1 MKSNISALMDGELEK
16 REIDRVL
23 KHCSEDAEARDAWCL
38 YHLVGDA
45 MRSTGDLSA
54 EFGKRF
60 SVRLSGEPTV
70 VAPRRWLHADPEHRR
85 WYLMSAAASLAAVAL
100 VAGVV
105 MFEGAGHA
113 PVAPAQ
119 VARSAPAPAPA
130 PAVKVAKAP
139 RIPLPSGAS
148 DLLFAHQT
156 YAPRVAL
163 QGVVQYVRTVS
174 DTGVDDKDR

>member
-23 KHCSEDAEARDAWCL
+23 KNCSDDREAMDAWCL

-45 MRSTGDLSA
+45 MRSTADLST

-60 SVRLSGEPTV
+60 SIRLAKEPTV
-70 VAPRRWLHADPEHRR
+70 IAPRRWLHADAEHKR
-85 WYLMSAAASLAAVAL
+85 WYVMSAAASLAAVAL
-100 VAGVV
+100 VAGVF

-113 PVAPAQ
+113 PIAPAQ
-119 VARSAPAPAPA
+119 IARTAPAPA
-130 PAVKVAKAP
+130 PAVKVANVPA

-163 QGVVQYVRTVS
+163 QGVVQNVRTVS
-174 DTGVDDKDR
+174 DTGMDEQDR